1 MTSRTL
7 SLLLAVL
14 AAAGCGTSPSDPII
28 PDPSGLI
35 SPADGAAVTGPD
47 VDFTWDAISGATK
60 YYHQV
65 SASSTMQDPLE
76 TTVTGASA
84 TVTPGSPGTWWWR
97 VRAAV
102 SGQQTYTDWSS
113 VWSFTMN

>member
-1 MTSRTL
+1 MTSRTF
-7 SLLLAVL
+7 SLLLAAL
-14 AAAGCGTSPSDPII
+14 ASAGCGSSPSDPIM

-35 SPADGAAVTGPD
+35 SPADGAVVTGPD

-65 SASSTMQDPLE
+65 SSSASMQDPLE
-76 TTVTGASA
+76 TTVT
-84 TVTPGSPGTWWWR
+84 SPSLMIEMGDSGTWWWR
-97 VRAAV
+97 VRASV

-113 VWSFTMN
+113 VWSFTLN